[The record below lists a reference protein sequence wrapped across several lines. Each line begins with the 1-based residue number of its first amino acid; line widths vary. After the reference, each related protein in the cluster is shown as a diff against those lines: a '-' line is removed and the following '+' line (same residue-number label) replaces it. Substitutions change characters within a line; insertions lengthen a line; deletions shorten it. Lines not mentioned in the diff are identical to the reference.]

1 MQYKIM
7 KQLKLPLEFKAYYF
21 GSALNEAGK
30 SHDFELAVRT
40 FKFFLGRPVS
50 RKAGKIKSNKK

>member
-1 MQYKIM
+1 M
-7 KQLKLPLEFKAYYF
+7 KQLKLTLEFKAYYF

-50 RKAGKIKSNKK
+50 RKAGKTKYN